1 MNTDVS
7 LPRLALAT
15 LGAALFCLLVLL
27 NVGGYRYGA
36 SDQAFYI
43 PALLLHIDPNL
54 FPRDAGLLA
63 AQDRLLLFDDAF
75 GLLTRLTGWS
85 IPNVFATAYLAGLLL
100 FFGASVMIGAALY
113 RSPWTIAALVA
124 ALTLR
129 HRITAT
135 AVNTLEAYLH
145 PRMLA
150 FAVGLAAIAALLRG
164 RTRAALLLAVLAAF
178 CHPTTA
184 LWWIISIGVAVAIC
198 DRQLR
203 RRLVVLA
210 PVMLAGAAALLAGPF
225 RDQLR
230 VMDAPWLNL
239 LASRDYLFPHAWP
252 LSAWAVNLGYT
263 AIIAAGYRLRRRAG
277 VTTPE
282 ETGLIAGCAVL
293 FLIFCASV
301 PLTTMRLALV
311 VQLQAN
317 RVFWMLDL
325 MASIYA
331 IWMLAEGSWTR
342 TAVVRPVIVAAVLT
356 TAATA
361 RGAYVMFVEHAG
373 RPIVRTGLPDDDWRR
388 AMDWIAETPI
398 DAHVLADPGHAWRYG
413 SSVRVAG
420 RRDVYLEEVKDVAIA
435 MYSRPVAQRV
445 LHRIRDLPEFSS
457 LSAAEAR
464 RLASVYDLDY
474 LVTERAIDLPRVFA
488 SGRFSVYALSEQP

>member
-1 MNTDVS
+1 MP

-85 IPNVFATAYLAGLLL
+85 IPNVFFAVYLAGLLL
-100 FFGASVMIGAALY
+100 FFVASVMIGAALY
-113 RSPWTIAALVA
+113 RSPWTTAALAA

-135 AVNTLEAYLH
+135 AVNTHEAYLH

-164 RTRAALLLAVLAAF
+164 RTRAALLLAGLAAL

-184 LWWIISIGVAVAIC
+184 LWFIISIGVAVAIC
-198 DRQLR
+198 DVQLR
-203 RRLVVLA
+203 RGLVVLA
-210 PVMLAGAAALLAGPF
+210 PLMLAGAAALLAGPF
-225 RDQLR
+225 RDQLI
-230 VMDAPWLNL
+230 VMDEPWLDL
-239 LASRDYLFPHAWP
+239 LASRDYLFPHEWP
-252 LSAWAVNLGYT
+252 GSAWAVNLGCAVIT
-263 AIIAAGYRLRRRAG
+263 AIGYRLRRSAG
-277 VTTPE
+277 LTTRP
-282 ETGLIAGCAVL
+282 ETGLIAGCAAL
-293 FLIFCASV
+293 FLVFCASV
-301 PLTTMRLALV
+301 PLTTMRLALA

-317 RVFWMLDL
+317 RVFWMLDV
-325 MASIYA
+325 MASIYV
-331 IWMLAEGSWTR
+331 IWMLAEGPWSR
-342 TAVVRPVIVAAVLT
+342 TAVARPARPAVLAAVLAI
-356 TAATA
+356 AATA
-361 RGAYVMFVEHAG
+361 RGAYVMLVEHAG
-373 RPIVRTGLPDDDWRR
+373 SPVVRTGLPDDDWRR
-388 AMDWIAETPI
+388 VMAWIVETPI

-445 LHRIRDLPEFSS
+445 LRRIRDLPEFSS

-464 RLASVYDLDY
+464 HLASVYDLDY
-474 LVTERAIDLPRVFA
+474 LVTEQALDLPRVFA